1 LHLPARN
8 EQYLEALNVSELD
21 FLKKKAGKQGRV
33 YKLLQ
38 QLMVLG
44 AVFISFAGGW
54 KNIRSEEWPFDTITV
69 FSWENY
75 LITVCCL
82 VVLFLISIW
91 FSRNSELSK
100 IRRDLRQK
108 LKVVERVMIERKTF
122 LPHNNTFHFYLNSP
136 EKLSIQVEEQDFMML
151 QEGDEINIEYSQN
164 AKVYFGYF

>member
-1 LHLPARN
+1 MP
-8 EQYLEALNVSELD
+8 ELD
-21 FLKKKAGKQGRV
+21 FLRKKAGKQHRM

-38 QLMVLG
+38 KLMFLG
-44 AVFISFAGGW
+44 AVLISFAGGW
-54 KNIRSEEWPFDTITV
+54 KNIRSEEWPFDMITV

-75 LITVCCL
+75 LITVFCL
-82 VVLFLISIW
+82 ISLFLISLR

-108 LKVVERVMIERKTF
+108 LKIVERVMIERKTF

-136 EKLSIQVEEQDFMML
+136 EKLSIQVDETDFMLL
-151 QEGDEINIEYSQN
+151 QEGDEISIEYSKN